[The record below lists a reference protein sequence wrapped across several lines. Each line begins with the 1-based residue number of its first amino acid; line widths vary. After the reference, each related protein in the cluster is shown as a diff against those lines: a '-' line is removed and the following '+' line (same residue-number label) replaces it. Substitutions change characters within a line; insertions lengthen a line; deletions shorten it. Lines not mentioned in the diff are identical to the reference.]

1 MTLQSIKSGK
11 ESLWG
16 AIGSVLFHMI
26 VLISAILLL
35 KLSGSGEF
43 SSSGYGYYVEI
54 GSVKGALGSNRQEN
68 EDKGNLLPKTDPISE
83 KINDEEDR
91 IKENKKDLVKLTPK
105 DSRSEVKTSK
115 PLNPGGT
122 SSGASGGYQNIESAG
137 FDTSSLGQFY
147 REPTLNVRMPYP
159 QGWVYV
165 DQQKKKKLDGITFWA
180 SGSNFNPPPYIH
192 VEVVDKYLFNPD
204 QYKYKYDFEHFT
216 GFYNEPVEL
225 ENQVSQVIYLRTED
239 DKDFTIKLI
248 MGNPAA
254 FKQFQPVFFAIV
266 KSFKFGSSFFWN

>member
-1 MTLQSIKSGK
+1 
-11 ESLWG
+11 
-16 AIGSVLFHMI
+16 MI

-35 KLSGSGEF
+35 KVSSSSGEL

-54 GSVKGALGSNRQEN
+54 GSVKGALGSNRQVN
-68 EDKGNLLPKTDPISE
+68 EDNGNLLPKTDPISA
-83 KINDEEDR
+83 KNNDEEVR
-91 IKENKKDLVKLTPK
+91 IKENKKELVKLAQKEPK
-105 DSRSEVKTSK
+105 FDGKALR
-115 PLNPGGT
+115 PLNLGGA

-248 MGNPAA
+248 MGNPEA